1 MSRPS
6 TEDWHSLPVE
16 EVFRKLES
24 NPDGLTSEEA
34 RRRLEQFGFN
44 ELVERRGIS
53 ILEIFLSQFKDIFVI
68 MLLIAILV
76 SFIVGELGDAVTIL
90 AIVILNSVVGFVQNY
105 RSEKALEAMK
115 KLAAP
120 KARLLRNGIETII
133 PAREVVPGD
142 ILLLEA
148 GDAIP
153 ADARVFENIELKTDE
168 AVLTG
173 ESIPVTKKSVVLDRE
188 TPLSERVNMVYMS
201 THVVY
206 GRGKAVVTSTGMRTE
221 FGKIAEM
228 VQEAPREEPPLK
240 IKLERFA
247 KKIAIIIVVACA
259 GIFLL
264 GYFRGEPL
272 LDSFI
277 IAVALA
283 VSAVPEGLPTI
294 VTVTLAL
301 GARELARN
309 NAIIRRLSSVETL
322 GSTTVICSDKTGT
335 ITKGEM
341 TVRKIFLT
349 GRKVEVTGSGYKP
362 EGGFYQGEE
371 KVDPLEDRD
380 LSLLLRIGALCNNS
394 KLLSGTS
401 WKIIGDPTE
410 GALIVAAE
418 KGGLNVEKL
427 NKDYPRV
434 AELPFSSERKMMTT
448 IHRMPDDKL
457 VAYVKGAVEVLL
469 DKSAM
474 ILGEDGP
481 KPLTEADKERI
492 LEVNSE
498 MASNA
503 LRVLGIAYREL
514 PQEGI
519 ELVEEK
525 VERNLVFVGLTGMID
540 PPREEVIEATRLC
553 EKAGIK
559 VVMIT
564 GDHKLTAMAVAKEIG
579 IMKSSKALTGADLDN
594 MSDEELEEV
603 VEDVSVYARVTSE
616 HKNRIVKALKN
627 KGEIVAMTGDGVNDA
642 PALKRADIGIA
653 MGITGTDVTKE
664 AADMVLADDN
674 FATIVN
680 AVERG
685 RIIYDNIRKF
695 SFFLMRCNFD
705 ELVVISTFVL
715 VGLPVPLTAVMILW
729 INLITDGGPA
739 LALSFDP
746 PLEDVM
752 SRPPRN
758 PKEGILHGKLASI
771 IVSFVTQYLGTVF
784 VFSWAYFIMGEPLV
798 KAQTMAFLQAVM
810 RELIIVWNCRSE
822 RKNAF
827 RLSFL
832 SNKFLLFSVVVS
844 LLLSLMVIYLPPIQV
859 LFGTAPLNLSEFAIV
874 SMVACSGFLILP
886 EVFANRK
893 IWKWR

>member
-680 AVERG
+680 AVKRG

>member
-1 MSRPS
+1 
-6 TEDWHSLPVE
+6 
-16 EVFRKLES
+16 
-24 NPDGLTSEEA
+24 
-34 RRRLEQFGFN
+34 
-44 ELVERRGIS
+44 
-53 ILEIFLSQFKDIFVI
+53 
-68 MLLIAILV
+68 
-76 SFIVGELGDAVTIL
+76 
-90 AIVILNSVVGFVQNY
+90 
-105 RSEKALEAMK
+105 
-115 KLAAP
+115 
-120 KARLLRNGIETII
+120 
-133 PAREVVPGD
+133 
-142 ILLLEA
+142 
-148 GDAIP
+148 
-153 ADARVFENIELKTDE
+153 
-168 AVLTG
+168 
-173 ESIPVTKKSVVLDRE
+173 
-188 TPLSERVNMVYMS
+188 
-201 THVVY
+201 
-206 GRGKAVVTSTGMRTE
+206 
-221 FGKIAEM
+221 
-228 VQEAPREEPPLK
+228 
-240 IKLERFA
+240 
-247 KKIAIIIVVACA
+247 
-259 GIFLL
+259 
-264 GYFRGEPL
+264 
-272 LDSFI
+272 
-277 IAVALA
+277 
-283 VSAVPEGLPTI
+283 
-294 VTVTLAL
+294 
-301 GARELARN
+301 
-309 NAIIRRLSSVETL
+309 VETL

-579 IMKSSKALTGADLDN
+579 IMKSSKALTGADLDR

>member
-1 MSRPS
+1 MNTPS
-6 TEDWHSLPVE
+6 TEDWHSLEME
-16 EVFRKLES
+16 EVFRRLRS

-34 RRRLEQFGFN
+34 RRHLKKFGFN
-44 ELVERRGIS
+44 ELRERRRVS
-53 ILEIFLSQFKDIFVI
+53 VLEIFLSQFKDIFVL
-68 MLLIAILV
+68 MLLAAILI
-76 SFIVGELGDAVTIL
+76 SLIVGEVSDAVTIS
-90 AIVILNSVVGFVQNY
+90 AIVILNSIVGFIQNY

-120 KARLLRNGIETII
+120 KARLIRDGIETII

-142 ILLLEA
+142 VLLLEA

-168 AVLTG
+168 AILTG
-173 ESIPVTKKSVVLDRE
+173 ESIPVNKKSVVLDRE
-188 TPLSERVNMVYMS
+188 TPLSERINMVYMS

-206 GRGKAVVTSTGMRTE
+206 GRGRAVVTSTGMRTE
-221 FGKIAEM
+221 FGKIAGM

-240 IKLERFA
+240 IKLAKFA
-247 KKIAIIIVVACA
+247 KKIAIIIVLACA

-264 GYFRGEPL
+264 GFFRGEHL
-272 LDSFI
+272 ADSFI

-301 GARELARN
+301 GARELTKN
-309 NAIIRRLSSVETL
+309 NAIIRRLNSVETL

-341 TVRKIFLT
+341 TVRKIFVDN
-349 GRKVEVTGSGYKP
+349 REVEVTGAGYEP
-362 EGGFYQGEE
+362 EGNFYQEE
-371 KVDPLEDRD
+371 DEVNPVEDNH

-394 KLLSGTS
+394 KLLSGAS
-401 WKIIGDPTE
+401 RRIIGDPTE
-410 GALIVAAE
+410 GALVVVAE
-418 KGGLNVEKL
+418 KGGFSVEKL
-427 NKDYPRV
+427 DTDYPRI

-448 IHRMPDDKL
+448 IHRTPDGRL

-469 DKSAM
+469 DKSTM
-474 ILGEDGP
+474 ILHKDGAEP
-481 KPLTEADKERI
+481 IIETDKERV
-492 LEVNSE
+492 LKMNSE

-514 PQEGI
+514 PKETM
-519 ELVEEK
+519 EFVEEDI
-525 VERNLVFVGLTGMID
+525 ERNLVFVGLVGMID
-540 PPREEVIEATRLC
+540 PPREETIEARRLC

-564 GDHKLTAMAVAKEIG
+564 GDHKLTAVAIAEEIG
-579 IMKSSKALTGADLDN
+579 IAKSGKALTGADLDK
-594 MSDEELEEV
+594 MSDEELKEV
-603 VEDVSVYARVTSE
+603 VKEVSVYARVTSE
-616 HKNRIVKALKN
+616 HKNRIVRALKMN
-627 KGEIVAMTGDGVNDA
+627 GEIVAMTGDGVNDA

-680 AVERG
+680 AVKRG

-705 ELVVISTFVL
+705 ELVVISTFIL
-715 VGLPVPLTAVMILW
+715 IGLPVPLTAVMILW

-752 SRPPRN
+752 NRPPRN
-758 PKEGILHGKLASI
+758 PEEGILHGKLASI
-771 IVSFVTQYLGTVF
+771 IISFITQYIGTTF
-784 VFSWAYFIMGEPLV
+784 VFTWAFFVMGEPLV

-822 RKNAF
+822 KKNAF

-832 SNKFLLFSVVVS
+832 SNKFLLISVILS
-844 LLLSLMVIYLPPIQV
+844 FALSLTIIYMPPLQV
-859 LFGTAPLNLSEFAIV
+859 LFGTVPLNLTESAIV
-874 SMVACSGFLILP
+874 SIVACTGFLILP
-886 EVFANRK
+886 EVFADRK
-893 IWKWR
+893 IWKWK

>member
-1 MSRPS
+1 M
-6 TEDWHSLPVE
+6 
-16 EVFRKLES
+16 
-24 NPDGLTSEEA
+24 
-34 RRRLEQFGFN
+34 
-44 ELVERRGIS
+44 
-53 ILEIFLSQFKDIFVI
+53 
-68 MLLIAILV
+68 
-76 SFIVGELGDAVTIL
+76 
-90 AIVILNSVVGFVQNY
+90 
-105 RSEKALEAMK
+105 
-115 KLAAP
+115 
-120 KARLLRNGIETII
+120 
-133 PAREVVPGD
+133 
-142 ILLLEA
+142 
-148 GDAIP
+148 
-153 ADARVFENIELKTDE
+153 
-168 AVLTG
+168 
-173 ESIPVTKKSVVLDRE
+173 
-188 TPLSERVNMVYMS
+188 
-201 THVVY
+201 
-206 GRGKAVVTSTGMRTE
+206 
-221 FGKIAEM
+221 
-228 VQEAPREEPPLK
+228 
-240 IKLERFA
+240 
-247 KKIAIIIVVACA
+247 
-259 GIFLL
+259 
-264 GYFRGEPL
+264 
-272 LDSFI
+272 
-277 IAVALA
+277 
-283 VSAVPEGLPTI
+283 
-294 VTVTLAL
+294 
-301 GARELARN
+301 
-309 NAIIRRLSSVETL
+309 
-322 GSTTVICSDKTGT
+322 
-335 ITKGEM
+335 
-341 TVRKIFLT
+341 
-349 GRKVEVTGSGYKP
+349 YKR
-362 EGGFYQGEE
+362 Q
-371 KVDPLEDRD
+371 
-380 LSLLLRIGALCNNS
+380 
-394 KLLSGTS
+394 
-401 WKIIGDPTE
+401 
-410 GALIVAAE
+410 
-418 KGGLNVEKL
+418 
-427 NKDYPRV
+427 
-434 AELPFSSERKMMTT
+434 
-448 IHRMPDDKL
+448 
-457 VAYVKGAVEVLL
+457 
-469 DKSAM
+469 
-474 ILGEDGP
+474 
-481 KPLTEADKERI
+481 
-492 LEVNSE
+492 
-498 MASNA
+498 
-503 LRVLGIAYREL
+503 
-514 PQEGI
+514 
-519 ELVEEK
+519 
-525 VERNLVFVGLTGMID
+525 
-540 PPREEVIEATRLC
+540 
-553 EKAGIK
+553 
-559 VVMIT
+559 
-564 GDHKLTAMAVAKEIG
+564 
-579 IMKSSKALTGADLDN
+579 
-594 MSDEELEEV
+594 LEEV

>member
-434 AELPFSSERKMMTT
+434 TELPFSSERKMMTT